1 MAIKQRTVKIGED
14 EFLITSLPAT
24 KGLKILKQLT
34 KLIGPAFSEL
44 IKGEQEG
51 VNPVSIAMEKLF
63 DHLDSVDVEV
73 LIKEIIS
80 SATKGTIAINFDSEF
95 SGDYDRLFT
104 LTKEIVE
111 FNFGS
116 VFTLLGL
123 EPSQEQ

>member
-80 SATKGTIAINFDSEF
+80 SATKGTITINFDAEF

-123 EPSQEQ
+123 EPNQEQ

>member
-104 LTKEIVE
+104 LTREIVE

-123 EPSQEQ
+123 EPNQEQ